1 MERVPATFRPCK
13 FQTALSFT
21 GGACTKPVPM
31 VHRSVET
38 ESGTHT
44 FVQIGKQ
51 QEWLWKSAAGY
62 RAGNKT
68 TLKRSKIFDELRVKV
83 DERLA
88 TADDAPPAVAAASPC
103 GGAPAPAHD
112 PMAELEEGLS
122 GPAPA
127 PESTDSTP
135 ARRASTRVEKRRIA
149 KRLSEYI
156 VEVDM
161 PEREPIAVKESPM
174 KKVRLF
180 APLRPKNTLWI
191 AQADCA
197 WLARW
202 VFDECENGG
211 VPAVADEGEPKPGFQ
226 IRWDFAGAWE
236 GLIAEPGVGSPAPK
250 KMRARVDALTPKKR
264 GDVQSELGTGVAFED
279 ASPEQKKEAT
289 RLYLLQNLEKRLAAA
304 QAAASDA

>member
-1 MERVPATFRPCK
+1 
-13 FQTALSFT
+13 
-21 GGACTKPVPM
+21 M

-62 RAGNKT
+62 RVGNKT

-103 GGAPAPAHD
+103 EGAPAPAHD

-135 ARRASTRVEKRRIA
+135 AKRVYPDEKKRRIA

-236 GLIAEPGVGSPAPK
+236 GLITEPGVGSPAPK
-250 KMRARVDALTPKKR
+250 KMRARVDALTPEKW
-264 GDVQSELGTGVAFED
+264 GDVQSKLGTGVAFED

>member
-1 MERVPATFRPCK
+1 
-13 FQTALSFT
+13 
-21 GGACTKPVPM
+21 M

-62 RAGNKT
+62 RVGNKT
-68 TLKRSKIFDELRVKV
+68 TLKRVKVFDELRVKV
-83 DERLA
+83 DEQLA
-88 TADDAPPAVAAASPC
+88 TVDDAPPAVAAASPC
-103 GGAPAPAHD
+103 EGAPAPAHD

-135 ARRASTRVEKRRIA
+135 ATKACADEKMRRTA
-149 KRLSEYI
+149 KRLSAYI

-161 PEREPIAVKESPM
+161 PEREPIAVNDSPM

-191 AQADCA
+191 AQADCT

-202 VFDECENGG
+202 VFDEYENGG
-211 VPAVADEGEPKPGFQ
+211 VPAVADEGEPKPGFR
-226 IRWDFAGAWE
+226 IRWDFDGAWE
-236 GLIAEPGVGSPAPK
+236 GVITEPGVGSPTPK
-250 KMRARVDALTPKKR
+250 KMRARVDALTPKKW
-264 GDVQSELGTGVAFED
+264 GDVQSTLGTGVAFED
-279 ASPEQKKEAT
+279 ASQEPKKEAT
-289 RLYLLQNLEKRLAAA
+289 RLYLLQNLERRLAAA
-304 QAAASDA
+304 QAAAPDA